1 MKNVR
6 LCDICG
12 KVIQRNDRRGEI
24 VIYPDEI
31 HQNVIGERDIVVCE
45 GRYDICESCYF
56 SKIRDMIKVD
66 GEND

>member
-12 KVIQRNDRRGEI
+12 KAIQLGDRRGEL

-31 HQNVIGERDIVVCE
+31 HQNAIDDFTVFE
-45 GRYDICESCYF
+45 GRYDICESCYY
-56 SKIRDMIKVD
+56 SKIRDMIREESSED
-66 GEND
+66 D